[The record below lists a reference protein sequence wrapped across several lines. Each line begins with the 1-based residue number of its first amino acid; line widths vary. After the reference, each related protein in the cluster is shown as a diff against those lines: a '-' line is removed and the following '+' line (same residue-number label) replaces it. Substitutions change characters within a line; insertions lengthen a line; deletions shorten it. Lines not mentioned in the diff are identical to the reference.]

1 MTDRNDEIRQANR
14 KALPRFLLTMFCAA
28 LVGGTFGYCA
38 AAFGLDG
45 MAGGLKQA
53 GEFFSLYIAPWL
65 LLCCAAAQPLVSIP
79 IYLRAKGRLA
89 GWDGEDETV
98 SEQVERTLSIL
109 LVVTAM
115 FCLTAM
121 FLLGASYA
129 APILT
134 GEDPH
139 LMSLVGVPIFFIA
152 SMVEAL
158 LIQQRIVDLSKR
170 LAPEKKASIYD
181 MHFQKKWFDSCDE
194 AEKLIIGQCAYK
206 AYSAS
211 SKVCVGLWLVF
222 TLSALFLETGLLP
235 ILAVCLIWAVSQCV
249 YSYWSIKLSSP
260 GANIL

>member
-45 MAGGLKQA
+45 VAGGLRQA
-53 GEFFSLYIAPWL
+53 GEFFSLSIAPWL
-65 LLCCAAAQPLVSIP
+65 LLACAVAQPLVCVP
-79 IYLRAKGRLA
+79 LYLRAKRRLT

-98 SEQVERTLSIL
+98 SEQLDHDLSIL
-109 LVVTAM
+109 LLISSIFT
-115 FCLTAM
+115 LGGM

-222 TLSALFLETGLLP
+222 TLSALFLDTGLLP

>member
-14 KALPRFLLTMFCAA
+14 KALPRFLLTLFCAA

-45 MAGGLKQA
+45 VAGGLRQA
-53 GEFFSLYIAPWL
+53 GEFFSLSIAPWL
-65 LLCCAAAQPLVSIP
+65 LLACAVAQPLVCVP
-79 IYLRAKGRLA
+79 LYLRAKRHLT

-98 SEQVERTLSIL
+98 SEQLDHDLSIL
-109 LVVTAM
+109 LLISSIFT
-115 FCLTAM
+115 LGGM
-121 FLLGASYA
+121 FLLGAAYA
-129 APILT
+129 GPVMN
-134 GEDPH
+134 GEEPH
-139 LMSLVGVPIFFIA
+139 MFSLVGVPAFFIVT
-152 SMVEAL
+152 MVEAI

-170 LAPEKKASIYD
+170 MAPEKKGSVYD

-211 SKVCVGLWLVF
+211 TKVCAGLWLVF